1 MYDIIPV
8 SNEENSLPVEQIK
21 SFLSTAD
28 GSAFNIC
35 YHLYEII
42 LSADADQRPHL
53 FEVAIN
59 LFEDIDSDETIEI
72 PISPYDSQ
80 KKELKENYGDIVNS
94 FIEFFVNQKDPAVSF
109 YKKLWDAIQNDTFF
123 PSDAS
128 KVFAF
133 YYVVIDARVPYFE
146 LGQGYRMSNEEYR
159 QSRQKNAAQLKKI
172 RYILNTDFSQKT
184 EQASL
189 LLQEL
194 GISMPVDEE
203 SVELVEDYERKLMIM
218 VEIIV
223 KAKKSDFPASALL
236 KQIQD
241 RLSE

>member
-128 KVFAF
+128 KVIRLDRTMFRTTALF
-133 YYVVIDARVPYFE
+133 KIVSICIIVILSCIYYVFW
-146 LGQGYRMSNEEYR
+146 
-159 QSRQKNAAQLKKI
+159 
-172 RYILNTDFSQKT
+172 
-184 EQASL
+184 
-189 LLQEL
+189 
-194 GISMPVDEE
+194 
-203 SVELVEDYERKLMIM
+203 
-218 VEIIV
+218 
-223 KAKKSDFPASALL
+223 
-236 KQIQD
+236 
-241 RLSE
+241 